1 MAKQT
6 MSIDQAGAAAAQS
19 DEETPLS
26 PRRAFVVQFQEGTS
40 DAQERFEGRVE
51 HMVSGHAA
59 RFRSPAELTRF
70 MRRVLNAGSALKE
83 ITGGRR

>member
-1 MAKQT
+1 
-6 MSIDQAGAAAAQS
+6 MSIDPAGAAAAQS

-26 PRRAFVVQFQEGTS
+26 SRHAFVVQFRDRT
-40 DAQERFEGRVE
+40 DARVRFEGRVE

-70 MRRVLNAGSALKE
+70 IRRVLNAAPALKE
-83 ITGGRR
+83 ITGG

>member
-1 MAKQT
+1 MAKPT

-26 PRRAFVVQFQEGTS
+26 PRRAFVVQFRDRT
-40 DAQERFEGRVE
+40 DARDRFEGRVE

-70 MRRVLNAGSALKE
+70 MRQVLNAGPALKE
-83 ITGGRR
+83 ITGG